1 MTTIKAQDLTNMP
14 PKTFTM
20 EKFDLKK
27 TKVEDVIK
35 FIATDP
41 QINLNLKESDVKLWD
56 PVERKLIKKG
66 VIGAVYPDFKKTG
79 RVWFT
84 KGAIAIQSNGH
95 DTL

>member
-35 FIATDP
+35 D
-41 QINLNLKESDVKLWD
+41 L
-56 PVERKLIKKG
+56 
-66 VIGAVYPDFKKTG
+66 
-79 RVWFT
+79 
-84 KGAIAIQSNGH
+84 
-95 DTL
+95 